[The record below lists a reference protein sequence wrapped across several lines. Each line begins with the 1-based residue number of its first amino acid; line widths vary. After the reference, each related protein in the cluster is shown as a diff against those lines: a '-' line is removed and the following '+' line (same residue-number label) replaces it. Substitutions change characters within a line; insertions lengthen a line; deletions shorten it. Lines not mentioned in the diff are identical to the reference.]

1 MEFDI
6 VTTFRNNVEWCDPF
20 FKSLD
25 NTLFNR
31 SKKIILFDNSE
42 EKEKNIL
49 IEKIKKFDLNIHYFH
64 QPYDSKS
71 YVPQW
76 IKAVQSS
83 ISDKVCFVHSDIVF
97 FMKDWDLMLEEKIS
111 KHCVIATGYSGRI
124 RSYFMLADKDVFI
137 STNFGFKRNYDKS
150 KYYEHS
156 GILENREHCSY
167 LFEDCKSLVKNSTF
181 GSFHYI
187 EKLLFFYHNMW
198 SSRSHEG
205 SSCPIPDAEKIHHYR
220 RVSNTKFV
228 ASFFNEL
235 VDFKDENEIK
245 ETLNKVS
252 LDEVQ
257 IVFENDFIFDNNK
270 DLLTHIEYS
279 LKKYYSKVYFLNTI
293 DKTNKFVPFIEV
305 KNIDYSKDLES
316 QVVQKL
322 NLFVQKQDEKDGKQ
336 WVMH

>member
-6 VTTFRNNVEWCDPF
+6 VTTFKNNIEWCDPF
-20 FKSLD
+20 FKSLE
-25 NTLFNR
+25 NTLSNR
-31 SKKIILFDNSE
+31 SRKIILFDNSE

-49 IEKIKKFDLNIHYFH
+49 NEKIKKFNLNIYYFH
-64 QPYDSKS
+64 QPYNSKS

-83 ISDKVCFVHSDIVF
+83 TSNKVCFVHSDIVF
-97 FMKDWDLMLEEKIS
+97 FMKNWDMILEEKIS
-111 KHCVIATGYSGRI
+111 THCVVATGNSGRI
-124 RSYFMLADKDVFI
+124 KSYFMLADKDIFI

-156 GILENREHCSY
+156 GILENRESCAY
-167 LFEDCKSLVKNSTF
+167 LFEDCKSLVNNSTF

-187 EKLLFFYHNMW
+187 EKVLFFYHNMW

-205 SSCPIPDAEKIHHYR
+205 SSCPIPDNEKIFHYK

-235 VDFKDENEIK
+235 VGCENEDELK
-245 ETLNKVS
+245 EALNKVS
-252 LDEVQ
+252 LEEVQ
-257 IVFENDFIFDNNK
+257 IIFENDFLFDDNE
-270 DLLTHIEYS
+270 DLLTYIEHNI
-279 LKKYYSKVYFLNTI
+279 KKYYSKVYFLNTNNKI
-293 DKTNKFVPFIEV
+293 NKFVPFIIV
-305 KNIDYSKDLES
+305 NNIDYSKDLKS

-322 NLFVQKQDEKDGKQ
+322 NLFIQNEQKK
-336 WVMH
+336 